1 MEKIQVGDVMLF
13 RQEVLGGMREFQMFG
28 VSNEYGCWISLNDV
42 IEVLEL
48 SKNAKK
54 RMRKRTDENDICMF
68 QVQREEVM
76 YPTDEYFIR
85 DSVACEMILREREE
99 RRLGEQ
105 FIYEVIGEL
114 NGLSTYGVVDIK
126 YAKEIKAYT
135 DWLES
140 DDELFVAHKKDN
152 KINTWQGPSID
163 EALDVL
169 YKAGLEI

>member
-13 RQEVLGGMREFQMFG
+13 RQEALGGMREFQMFG
-28 VSNEYGCWISLNDV
+28 VSNESGCWVSLNDV
-42 IEVLEL
+42 IEVLDL

-54 RMRKRTDENDICMF
+54 RMRKRTDENDICMIP
-68 QVQREEVM
+68 VLREGATNT
-76 YPTDEYFIR
+76 TDEYFIR

-105 FIYEVIGEL
+105 FIYDVIGEL
-114 NGLSTYGVVDIK
+114 NGTTTYNLVDIK

-140 DDELFVAHKKDN
+140 EDELFVAHKKDN
-152 KINTWQGPSID
+152 SINIWQGPSVD
-163 EALDVL
+163 EALDIL

>member
-68 QVQREEVM
+68 QVLREGDTS
-76 YPTDEYFIR
+76 PTEEYFIR

-105 FIYEVIGEL
+105 FIYDVIGEL
-114 NGLSTYGVVDIK
+114 NGTVTYDLVDIK
-126 YAKEIKAYT
+126 YSKEIQEFK
-135 DWLES
+135 DWLVS
-140 DDELFVAHKKDN
+140 DDDMFIAHKKDD
-152 KINTWQGPSID
+152 KINTWQGPSVD
-163 EALDVL
+163 EALDIL

>member
-1 MEKIQVGDVMLF
+1 MEKIQVGEVMLF
-13 RQEVLGGMREFQMFG
+13 KQEALGGMREFQMFG
-28 VSNEYGCWISLNDV
+28 VSNESGCWVSLNDV

-54 RMRKRTDENDICMF
+54 RMRKRTDENDICMIP
-68 QVQREEVM
+68 VLRESATNTTE
-76 YPTDEYFIR
+76 EYFIR

-105 FIYEVIGEL
+105 FIYDVIGEL
-114 NGLSTYGVVDIK
+114 NGTITYDLVDIK
-126 YAKEIKAYT
+126 YSKEIKEFK
-135 DWLES
+135 DWLVS
-140 DDELFVAHKKDN
+140 DDDMFIAHKKDD

-163 EALDVL
+163 EALDIL